1 MSISHLILS
10 SGIRGTIGSS
20 SEMSPCAES
29 QFSSVTWYGVY
40 PLNQPLL
47 HSIYWATNMDQAK
60 EAKDLKKTVPAL
72 RMSQSGGE
80 PRRGWRGGSR
90 WQGCREPGLGSPL
103 AGLEFWLPLLGLPV
117 AQHRHLWGEH
127 TSHRDMCGQHV
138 LVVVIIKCR
147 VLGSC
152 FHKKSLWFIRINSDT
167 SSFQTELLVT
177 FPL

>member
-1 MSISHLILS
+1 MC
-10 SGIRGTIGSS
+10 RV
-20 SEMSPCAES
+20 
-29 QFSSVTWYGVY
+29 SVLECYAWYGVY

-47 HSIYWATNMDQAK
+47 HSIYWATIWIRQK
-60 EAKDLKKTVPAL
+60 KLKDLKKTVPAL

-103 AGLEFWLPLLGLPV
+103 AGLEFWLPLLGL
-117 AQHRHLWGEH
+117 LWLSIATCEAS
-127 TSHRDMCGQHV
+127 TSSHRDMCGQHV